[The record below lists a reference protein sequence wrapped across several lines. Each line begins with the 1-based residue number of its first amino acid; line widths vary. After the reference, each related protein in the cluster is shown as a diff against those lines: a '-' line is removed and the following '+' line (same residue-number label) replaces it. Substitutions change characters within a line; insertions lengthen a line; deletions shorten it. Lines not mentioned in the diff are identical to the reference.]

1 MRLGTDPEVFL
12 QNKSGKHI
20 AINGFINANKWAPLQ
35 IDDLPTGFTLQEDN
49 VALEYGIPPAA
60 SADEFVSHIQTV
72 MEESR
77 KWLPSDL
84 DFSKLSCTVF
94 EDDQLRHPL
103 SQVFGCEPDF
113 NVYTRKPNPSPCP
126 PNPNMRS
133 AGGHI
138 HVETKLDPNEVG
150 KAMDLYLAVPSVLMD
165 TGHERKKMYGNAGA
179 VRYKPYGVEYRTL
192 SNFWIFSPKTIRW
205 VWSQTAR
212 ALAAV
217 KEGKLPSKKQ
227 QQQVVGCINNDN
239 KTMAKALIELYN
251 LEVA

>member
-20 AINGFINANKWAPLQ
+20 AINGFINANKWNPMQ
-35 IDDLPTGFTLQEDN
+35 IADLPPGFTLQEDN
-49 VALEYGIPPAA
+49 VALEYGIPPAKNA
-60 SADEFVSHIQTV
+60 EEFVAHIQTV

-77 KWLPSDL
+77 KWFPSDL
-84 DFSKLSCTVF
+84 DFSRISCTVF
-94 EDDQLRHPL
+94 TDDQLVHPMA
-103 SQVFGCEPDF
+103 SVFGCEPDF
-113 NVYTRKPNPSPCP
+113 NVYTKKPNPSPNP

-138 HVETKLDPNEVG
+138 HVETELDKNAVG

-165 TGHERKKMYGNAGA
+165 EGSERKQMYGKAGA

-205 VWSQTAR
+205 VWSQTER

-217 KEGKLPSKKQ
+217 KAGKLPSIKQ
-227 QQQVVGCINNDN
+227 QKQIVDCINSDN
-239 KTMAKALIELYN
+239 KTKAKALVELYN
-251 LEVA
+251 LEVV